1 MIDVSKIRV
10 GDHLDIRMR
19 VTRVSV
25 DGHDREFCLEYD
37 AAESRVVVSSRDH
50 GDLILAH
57 HPTPRE
63 FKPGDRVKR
72 MNWGG
77 APIQWTFV
85 ASANGIAFC
94 AHDNGEDTMYLKLSD
109 LRHADESE

>member
-19 VTRVSV
+19 VTRASV

-37 AAESRVVVSSRDH
+37 AERRIVVNSRDH
-50 GDLILAH
+50 GNLILAH
-57 HPTPRE
+57 TPAPRQ
-63 FKPGDRVKR
+63 FKPGDRVLD
-72 MNWGG
+72 NGYSG
-77 APIQWTFV
+77 PV
-85 ASANGIAFC
+85 AWFIVHVKDGSAWIDDANGYSRIARL
-94 AHDNGEDTMYLKLSD
+94 HN